1 MKIDL
6 HCHTKYSFDNDL
18 EPEALI
24 EQALHMGLDGICITE
39 HFSVE
44 ASLPVEDIPVPEAFL
59 VFRGVEIST
68 DTGHLLAYGI
78 KDDSWNIWKAN
89 LYLNAR
95 DVLEQIHRLGGI
107 CAPSH
112 PFRGWDSFGA
122 QVLEMD
128 GLDAI
133 ETHNGYNTL
142 EMNLQAMTCARIR
155 NLPSIGGSDCH
166 CKEHV
171 GRAYT
176 VFSNPVRTITD
187 LVTEIKKG
195 NCQGCYQNYE

>member
-18 EPEALI
+18 EPVDLI
-24 EQALHMGLDGICITE
+24 EQAVRVGLDGICITE
-39 HFSVE
+39 HFSVD
-44 ASLPVEDIPVPEAFL
+44 ASRPVEDIAVPKGFL

-68 DTGHLLAYGI
+68 DMGHLLAFGL
-78 KDDSWNIWKAN
+78 KDDSWNIWQAD
-89 LYLNAR
+89 LYLNAQA
-95 DVLEQIHRLGGI
+95 VIHRIHERGGI

-122 QVLEMD
+122 MILEMD
-128 GLDAI
+128 GLDAV

-142 EMNLQAMTCARIR
+142 EMNIQAISCARLR
-155 NLPSIGGSDCH
+155 NLPSIGGSDSH
-166 CKEHV
+166 RKEQA

-176 VFSNPVRTITD
+176 IFSNPIRTMDD
-187 LVTEIKKG
+187 LVSEIRKG
-195 NCQGCYQNYE
+195 NCRGVDIRI

>member
-6 HCHTKYSFDNDL
+6 HCHTKYSHDNDL
-18 EPEALI
+18 EPEELI
-24 EQALHMGLDGICITE
+24 EQALRMGLDGICITE
-39 HFSVE
+39 HFSVD
-44 ASLPVEDIPVPEAFL
+44 ASLPVEGIPVPDEFL

-68 DTGHLLAYGI
+68 DMGHLLAYGV
-78 KDDSWNIWKAN
+78 KNDSWNIWHAN

-95 DVLEQIHRLGGI
+95 DVIEQIHRLGGI

-122 QVLEMD
+122 MALELD

-133 ETHNGYNTL
+133 ETHNSRNTP
-142 EMNLQAMTCARIR
+142 EMNSQAMTCARIR

-166 CKEHV
+166 RKEHV
-171 GRAYT
+171 GMACT
-176 VFSNPVRTITD
+176 VFSNPVKTISD
-187 LVTEIKKG
+187 LVAEIQKG
-195 NCQGCYQNYE
+195 NCRGSDLRD

>member
-6 HCHTKYSFDNDL
+6 HCHTKYSGDNDL
-18 EPEALI
+18 EPEELI
-24 EQALHMGLDGICITE
+24 AQALHMGLDGICITE

-44 ASLPVEDIPVPEAFL
+44 ASLPVEAVPVPGGFL

-68 DTGHLLAYGI
+68 DMGHLLAYGI
-78 KDDSWNIWKAN
+78 HDDSWNIWKKN

-107 CAPSH
+107 CVPSH

-122 QVLEMD
+122 MALELD

-133 ETHNGYNTL
+133 ETHNSRNTMD
-142 EMNLQAMTCARIR
+142 MNAQAMSCARIR

-166 CKEHV
+166 RKEHV
-171 GRAYT
+171 GMAYT
-176 VFSNPVRTITD
+176 DFSNPVITMD
-187 LVTEIKKG
+187 NLITEIRKG
-195 NCQGCYQNYE
+195 NCRGVSLF